1 MRISDWSSDVCSSDL
16 THPVYSLSITGSSNA
31 HELLSA
37 STDGKLCQWNLSLLD
52 EPTVSTQLRAESK
65 HLDGELDAAVKPVFV
80 TCFAYNQTEASRE
93 LVLGSES
100 VILYRTQRESAILRE
115 VNDTL

>member
-37 STDGKLCQWNLSLLD
+37 STDGRLCQWNLSLLD

-65 HLDGELDAAVKPVFV
+65 HLDGELDAVVKPVFV
-80 TCFAYNQTEASRE
+80 TRSEERRVGKGGVRTCSSRW
-93 LVLGSES
+93 SP
-100 VILYRTQRESAILRE
+100 YH
-115 VNDTL
+115 